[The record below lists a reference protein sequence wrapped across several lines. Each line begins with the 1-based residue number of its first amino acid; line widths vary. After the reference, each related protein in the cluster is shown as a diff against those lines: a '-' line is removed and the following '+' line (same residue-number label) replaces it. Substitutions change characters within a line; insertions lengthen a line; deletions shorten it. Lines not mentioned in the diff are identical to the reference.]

1 MNAPR
6 RSGQS
11 GFTLIE
17 MLVVMVLLAVVLGG
31 LFGTLNRTKGEADR
45 VGTLVEKRQSARAA
59 VQLLERDLRMAGS
72 GLGGVPISA
81 SFNNTALTFAAVTPG
96 PGGGANSCDSLLIM
110 GAWAAN
116 TVTTAPMPSASSILK
131 VADVSG
137 FASGDLVII
146 TDGSTSANL
155 FEVTSVNASS
165 NNIQHNPSSPYNL
178 SGGRQ
183 WPPNPGYPSGS
194 QVFKID
200 LLSYRVDSTSYK
212 RPALVRRAFRQAPSV
227 VSYDVDKF
235 QVWYHMQDGTDTRAP
250 IIGPGASSLIDK
262 VRPVVTLRLKDR
274 TRPTYSDSV
283 WAEVQPRTF

>member
-1 MNAPR
+1 MNAR
-6 RSGQS
+6 RSTQS

-17 MLVVMVLLAVVLGG
+17 MLVVMVLLAVVLGAV
-31 LFGTLNRTKGEADR
+31 FGTLNRTKGEAER

-81 SFNNTALTFAAVTPG
+81 SYNGTALTFAAVTPG
-96 PGGGANSCDSLLIM
+96 PVGGPSSCDSVQIM
-110 GAWAAN
+110 GAWGAN
-116 TVTTAPMPSASSILK
+116 TVTTASMPSASSVLK
-131 VADVSG
+131 VADVTG

-146 TDGSTSANL
+146 TDGTSANM
-155 FEVTSVNASS
+155 FEVTSTNSS
-165 NNIQHNPSSPYNL
+165 SGTIQHNPSSPYNL
-178 SGGRQ
+178 SGGRS
-183 WPPNPGYPSGS
+183 WPPTGGYATGS

-200 LLSYRVDSTSYK
+200 LLSYKVDSTSFR

-227 VSYDVDKF
+227 VAYNVDKF

-250 IIGPGASSLIDK
+250 LIGPGASSLIDK